1 MVVTILKKMGYGF
14 LVLLGVIT
22 IVFFLFHSITS
33 NPVAMITGQQA
44 DAKTIA
50 NIKKEY
56 DLDKP
61 VWKQYLLYVNDVMP
75 LSIYKDSSITQKNLK
90 GFFVGGNTKLGV
102 KWPYLRR
109 SFQTKKEVSSVLGE
123 MFVGTL
129 VLAIAAMIIAI
140 ILGVGLGIVA
150 AIKKGTWIDNSSL
163 VASVAG
169 ISAPSFFMA
178 ILLAYIFG
186 FVLHKYTGLQMTGS
200 LFTYDEHGRHIALQH
215 LILPAI
221 TLGIRPMA
229 IIMQLTRSSMLDTLQ
244 MDFVRTAKAKGLSQR
259 KVILKHALPN
269 ALNPVITAITG
280 WFAELLAGSFFI
292 EYIFGWKGLGKVT
305 VDALEKQDFPIVM
318 GSIIFAAT
326 IFIIVNI
333 ITDALY
339 KWLDPRIQT

>member
-1 MVVTILKKMGYGF
+1 MVVVLLKKVGYGL

-61 VWKQYLLYVNDVMP
+61 LWQQYVLYVNDVMP
-75 LSIYKDSSITQKNLK
+75 LSIYKDSTITQKKLQGIFAGGSIK
-90 GFFVGGNTKLGV
+90 VGL

-109 SFQTKKEVSSVLGE
+109 SFQSKKEVSSLLAE
-123 MFVGTL
+123 MFIGTV
-129 VLAIAAMIIAI
+129 VLAIAAMCIAI
-140 ILGVGLGIVA
+140 VFGIGLGIIA
-150 AIKKGTWIDNSSL
+150 AIKKDTWIDNTSL
-163 VASVAG
+163 VTSVAG
-169 ISAPSFFMA
+169 ISAPSFFIA
-178 ILLAYIFG
+178 ILLAYVFG

-200 LFTYDEHGRHIALQH
+200 LFTYDGNGKHIALQN
-215 LILPAI
+215 LILPAV

-244 MDFVRTAKAKGLSQR
+244 MDFVRTARAKGLSR
-259 KVILKHALPN
+259 KRVILQHALPN

-280 WFAELLAGSFFI
+280 WFAELLAGSFFV

-326 IFIIVNI
+326 IFIVMNI

-339 KWLDPRIQT
+339 KWLDPRIKT